1 MFNENLLTKLS
12 DDHIKFL
19 HSPQWALI
27 KGRLLE
33 YRSRQCDFITNLLRV
48 HDGDKACGIQREIDG
63 IDMAIKLTERL
74 DRDIKEKT
82 FDVDVA
88 LHVIENK

>member
-1 MFNENLLTKLS
+1 MDIHLLEKLA

-19 HSPQWALI
+19 HSQQWAVL

-33 YRSRQCDFITNLLRV
+33 YCNRQRDLIANLLRV

-88 LHVIENK
+88 LHVIEKK